1 MPTPT
6 FASVPEELVPN
17 RSQPRH
23 REVQGLHLAAIQE
36 PIPDT
41 LQTRGQ
47 VHSLDAAEAQK
58 VRSNRLQVCHV
69 PQVDHLE
76 PGAGALAKFVCKRCG
91 ASLFVNV
98 LYSHARCIYI
108 YCLIYD
114 GYTGDTHARC
124 IYIYYL
130 IYDRYT
136 GDRTKKKQQNIC
148 SD

>member
-1 MPTPT
+1 MRCTALSL
-6 FASVPEELVPN
+6 FVNVAVRSSELV
-17 RSQPRH
+17 R
-23 REVQGLHLAAIQE
+23 
-36 PIPDT
+36 
-41 LQTRGQ
+41 TR
-47 VHSLDAAEAQK
+47 VSLCA
-58 VRSNRLQVCHV
+58 
-69 PQVDHLE
+69 LE